1 MYTYTYIHIYVYI
14 YINRCIYIFQIYT
27 LIYIYTCIYMKWC
40 IFMNLGPYAW
50 IYVYMYI
57 YISAWIYTY
66 MPDFVINA
74 LGNFDLM
81 SHSHHYMLWTSVDSL
96 TWMYFEFLS
105 YTYICVCICIY
116 VCIYIQIS
124 IYTYLHSYNHMSS
137 NQFKVSSHAYDSHY
151 TWRDVCPYGRYLMCI
166 FDMAHVTCDMAP
178 IILRHDSCHVWH
190 DLQ

>member
-1 MYTYTYIHIYVYI
+1 MNIYIHVSMNTNLHTFKPLELNESHID
-14 YINRCIYIFQIYT
+14 IFQQRS
-27 LIYIYTCIYMKWC
+27 LFPLK
-40 IFMNLGPYAW
+40 N
-50 IYVYMYI
+50 V
-57 YISAWIYTY
+57 
-66 MPDFVINA
+66 PDFVINA
-74 LGNFDLM
+74 LGNFDPM

-105 YTYICVCICIY
+105 YTHICVCICIY

-137 NQFKVSSHAYDSHY
+137 DQFKVSSHAYDSHY

-178 IILRHDSCHVWH
+178 IILRHDSCLVWH